1 MVREL
6 SAPVGVG
13 QGEGNRLKAVI
24 LAGGFGTRLSE
35 ETAVR
40 PKPMVEIGGRPII
53 WHIMRSYAAHGIE
66 DFVVC
71 CGYRGEVIKE
81 YFLDYRCAG
90 SDFTVDLASGDVS
103 VHRSAREP
111 WRVTLVDTGLDTMTG
126 GRLRRVREHLDDETF
141 CLTYGDGVADVAIG
155 DLIDFHRR
163 SGALATLTAVQ
174 PPGRFGALTLRP
186 GEDRIA
192 SFLEKPTTGDG
203 GNAAWINGG
212 YFVLEPEVLDHIDG
226 DDTVWE
232 REPLERLAKAGQL
245 AAYRHEGFW
254 QPMDTLRDRHVLEE
268 LWASGQAPWRVD

>member
-1 MVREL
+1 VR
-6 SAPVGVG
+6 
-13 QGEGNRLKAVI
+13 AVI

-71 CGYRGEVIKE
+71 CGYRGDVIKE
-81 YFLDYRCAG
+81 YFLDYHCAG
-90 SDFTVDLASGDVS
+90 ADLTVDLASGDVT

-126 GRLRRVREHLDDETF
+126 GRLRRVRAYLGDETF
-141 CLTYGDGVADVAIG
+141 CLTYGDGVSDVPIG

-163 SGALATLTAVQ
+163 EGALATLTAVQ
-174 PPGRFGALTLRP
+174 PPGRFGALTLPP

-192 SFLEKPTTGDG
+192 SFLEKPTDGDG

-212 YFVLEPEVLDHIDG
+212 YFVLEPAALDLIDG
-226 DDTVWE
+226 DHTVWE
-232 REPLERLAKAGQL
+232 REPLERLAQAGEL

-268 LWASGQAPWRVD
+268 LWASGQAPWKVE